1 MIVKSI
7 LFLEQRD
14 LICCIMNLII
24 NKVIPIPLPFLN
36 VLELNL
42 NFVKKYSKESFLL
55 IVKEISKICLKAF
68 C

>member
-42 NFVKKYSKESFLL
+42 NFVEKYSKESFLL